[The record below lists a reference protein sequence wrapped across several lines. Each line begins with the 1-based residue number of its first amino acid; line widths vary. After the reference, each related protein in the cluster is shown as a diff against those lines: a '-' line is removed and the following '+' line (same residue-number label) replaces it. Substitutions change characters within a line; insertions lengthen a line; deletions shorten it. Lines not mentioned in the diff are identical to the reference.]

1 MSYRLF
7 VTGTAL
13 AISLCA
19 PSLHAAEDCQDV
31 HGKLSEI
38 VVVAPFGSPNDP
50 LGRNVLRS
58 EGTID
63 AIGTSIFTS
72 VGPGPA
78 FATLAATTN
87 HVFVVDEQDQ
97 LTATGVSILTP
108 NALRN
113 LDDMDDVVTLTINGG
128 TGKFAVAT
136 GTIVATGVGA
146 HFFPFPP
153 GPSSA

>member
-1 MSYRLF
+1 MQRRKTFCALGASHGMREPFAPHVMHEWRFAMSYRLF

-97 LTATGVSILTP
+97 LTATGVSILT
-108 NALRN
+108 
-113 LDDMDDVVTLTINGG
+113 
-128 TGKFAVAT
+128 
-136 GTIVATGVGA
+136 
-146 HFFPFPP
+146 
-153 GPSSA
+153 